1 MVMRFVLASGFQF
14 PVMPA
19 LPVDNWWF
27 LGFVLFVL
35 IVCIWLVARLV
46 PTTTDDIDT
55 AEIHRQMLSTVRELH
70 SQGELTPE
78 EYRSIKGH
86 LVERLAL
93 QPACTD
99 PEVYA
104 QNDQQVTENNTVIYS
119 ATETDPGSN
128 SSDAEPNQSQIDT
141 TLTPHQNTAFQ
152 TDPERHESD
161 R

>member
-1 MVMRFVLASGFQF
+1 MWMTFFLQLGFQL
-14 PVMPA
+14 PAMPA

-46 PTTTDDIDT
+46 PTASDDIDP
-55 AEIHRQMLSTVRELH
+55 AEIHRQMLTTVRELH

-93 QPACTD
+93 QPASSD
-99 PEVYA
+99 PAVYA
-104 QNDQQVTENNTVIYS
+104 QNDQQDKENNS
-119 ATETDPGSN
+119 GLRPATKTDPGMEGC
-128 SSDAEPNQSQIDT
+128 DAEPNQHQIDT
-141 TLTPHQNTAFQ
+141 ALTPQQNQ
-152 TDPERHESD
+152 TLETEPEKEDSER
-161 R
+161 